1 MLLMFT
7 DLTADDRFILGKY
20 RLNRFRKLF
29 VETLSLCHTQVD
41 ANQTLLI
48 HCSEPWV
55 VDQLM
60 ADLAPLCW
68 QAWVVLGAS
77 QLAIYYADEEIYCT
91 VTHTWDNLIPHAL

>member
-1 MLLMFT
+1 MFT

-29 VETLSLCHTQVD
+29 VETLSLCHTQLD

-60 ADLAPLCW
+60 ADLNALCCK
-68 QAWVVLGAS
+68 AWLVLGAHR
-77 QLAIYYADEEIYCT
+77 LAIYYAEEEIYCT
-91 VTHTWDNLIPHAL
+91 TTRTWNTLIPHTL